1 MTLRLAELA
10 PRSPR
15 FGRQRRA
22 VRRIVAELGRAPM
35 IAAVSLMLLAIV
47 VGALLAPLLAAQ
59 DPFDLAT
66 IDLAN
71 SLTPPSYI
79 GAFPLGA
86 DEQGRDVL
94 SMLLY
99 GARSS
104 LVVSFSAVLL
114 ASTIGV
120 TLGLAAGYRGG
131 LLDAVLMRAADVQ
144 LSFPAMLTALL
155 VTGVLSTLFK
165 AQALETARPFIVIF
179 AIGISQWPQFA
190 RTVRASTMVERGK
203 DYILA
208 AELIGVSKLRILA
221 THVLPNVFGPALVIG
236 TLNLGQA
243 VLSES
248 TLSFLGVGFPPTYPT
263 LGTMVRLGN
272 DMLFSGV
279 WWITLTAS
287 ALLAAMVLSINMLG
301 EWLRDVLDPRR

>member
-1 MTLRLAELA
+1 MTIEIANAASPPIRRRRSRLRRVLVEL
-10 PRSPR
+10 S
-15 FGRQRRA
+15 
-22 VRRIVAELGRAPM
+22 RAPT
-35 IAAVSLMLLAIV
+35 IVGVSLLLAAIV
-47 VGALLAPLLAAQ
+47 FGALLAPVLAPQ
-59 DPFDLAT
+59 DPFDLAS
-66 IDLAN
+66 IDLAD
-71 SLTPPSYI
+71 SLRPPSWV
-79 GAFPLGA
+79 GPFPLGA
-86 DEQGRDVL
+86 DEQGRDVW
-94 SMLLY
+94 SMMLY

-104 LVVSFSAVLL
+104 LAVSFSAVLL
-114 ASTIGV
+114 ASALGI

-131 LLDAVLMRAADVQ
+131 MLDAILMRAADVQ

-155 VTGVLSTLFK
+155 VTGVLTTLFK
-165 AQALETARPFIVIF
+165 PQTLEAARPLIVIF

-203 DYILA
+203 DYVLA
-208 AELIGVSKLRILA
+208 AELIGVSKLRILV

-279 WWITLTAS
+279 WWVTLSAS
-287 ALLAAMVLSINMLG
+287 AVLAAMVLSINMLG